1 MLRVDAVLPSV
12 RPGNSIRG
20 QHCPAVGV
28 LSKAEAAY
36 TGMTGYAHL
45 RSGVAVLAVKRMIS
59 VDAVGELRLE
69 SQERHPWTHHFA
81 IFRDELRLGVA
92 DGLPDGFRHLQ
103 AVVVGPLALNDEPLQ
118 SLLLKRSPSR
128 MVWSHEDVAHH
139 VVAVMSVVAWS
150 VLLAVKAVSR
160 Q

>member
-1 MLRVDAVLPSV
+1 M
-12 RPGNSIRG
+12 
-20 QHCPAVGV
+20 
-28 LSKAEAAY
+28 
-36 TGMTGYAHL
+36 
-45 RSGVAVLAVKRMIS
+45 
-59 VDAVGELRLE
+59 
-69 SQERHPWTHHFA
+69 
-81 IFRDELRLGVA
+81 RLGVA

-139 VVAVMSVVAWS
+139 VVTVMSVVAWS

>member
-1 MLRVDAVLPSV
+1 MLRVDAVLPTV

-28 LSKAEAAY
+28 LSKAEGAL
-36 TGMTGYAHL
+36 TGYAHL

-118 SLLLKRSPSR
+118 SLLLKLSPSR

-139 VVAVMSVVAWS
+139 VVAVTSVLAWS